1 MNRSTVSRLNQASL
15 CCGEAK
21 QTSVGAE
28 RRDKLS
34 LYNLHIERARACG
47 RAASQA
53 TAREAEGGPG
63 GGLWGRGAERR
74 PTQSTLKI
82 NDGASRN

>member
-1 MNRSTVSRLNQASL
+1 MNRSTVSRLNRANL

-53 TAREAEGGPG
+53 AAREAEGGREEAFG
-63 GGLWGRGAERR
+63 VGARKGVRHSR
-74 PTQSTLKI
+74 P
-82 NDGASRN
+82 